1 MNTCVCQQK
10 ISVFDIDIGIGIGN
24 MVIRDCSF
32 TEFKNISHH
41 EFLTRGTKLD
51 LKSNNCAF
59 FSKLSVCF
67 DINQRKI
74 LKAHKKTLYF

>member
-1 MNTCVCQQK
+1 MCVSKKYQF
-10 ISVFDIDIGIGIGN
+10 FDIDIGIGIGN

-59 FSKLSVCF
+59 FQNYLCAL
-67 DINQRKI
+67 I
-74 LKAHKKTLYF
+74 